1 LGEENT
7 LNESKLTLSMIS
19 ISRIMQKQNNKKRFI
34 QQKDQAKETADISV
48 VRTIALVGVVG
59 GIFPD

>member
-1 LGEENT
+1 
-7 LNESKLTLSMIS
+7 
-19 ISRIMQKQNNKKRFI
+19 MQKQNNKKRFI